1 MSLRVSPSLFI
12 CGVAGLAVLISAT
25 HADAQWLDYKT
36 PGIPRTADGKPNLAA
51 PAPHTADGK
60 PDFSGVWRTDLERRA
75 DPKTVET
82 AKLQPWAEAVA
93 KKRSEDM
100 RRDSPEVL
108 CLPMGPSAVM
118 GVGKVVQTPGLL
130 LMLYDGTLYRQIFPD
145 GRDLPSDPNPDW
157 MGYSVGHWQ
166 GDTLVVESNGFNDRS
181 WLRGDGAPHTEQ
193 LRVTERIRR
202 PDFGHM
208 EVRMTYVD
216 PGALLAPWNVTA
228 KYLLDDIQPLEY
240 VCNENE
246 RDRAHLVG
254 KASDLQSVKLEP
266 ELLAEYAGT
275 YEYSNPESHGAVT
288 AYIFTVTADGQLTLS
303 IGASSYSLTT
313 LSRTVFATTNGV
325 PFEFFRND
333 NGTVSWVFAQMPEG
347 DIKAVRR
354 K

>member
-1 MSLRVSPSLFI
+1 MSSRERPSLLI
-12 CGVAGLAVLISAT
+12 CALAGLAVPISAT

-36 PGIPRTADGKPNLAA
+36 PGIPRTADGKPDLAA
-51 PAPHTADGK
+51 PAPRTADGK
-60 PDFSGVWRTDLERRA
+60 PDFSGVWRTNLERPA
-75 DPKTVET
+75 DAKPVET

-93 KKRSEDM
+93 KKRSEDL

-108 CLPMGPSAVM
+108 CLPMGPSP
-118 GVGKVVQTPGLL
+118 GLDVGKVVQTPGLL
-130 LMLYDGTLYRQIFPD
+130 LMLYDGTLYRQIFLD
-145 GRDLPSDPNPDW
+145 GRELPKDPNPDW
-157 MGYSVGHWQ
+157 MGYSVGHWD
-166 GDTLVVESNGFNDRS
+166 GDTLIVESNGFNDRS

-193 LRVTERIRR
+193 LRVTERIHRS
-202 PDFGHM
+202 DFGHM
-208 EVRMTYVD
+208 EVRTTYVD
-216 PGALLAPWNVTA
+216 AGALLAPWNFNSQ
-228 KYLLDDIQPLEY
+228 YLLDDVQPLEY

-246 RDRAHLVG
+246 RDRVHLVG

-275 YEYSNPESHGAVT
+275 YEDTNPESPGVLRS
-288 AYIFTVTADGQLTLS
+288 YIFAVSADGQLTLS
-303 IGASSYSLTT
+303 IGTSSYQLQA

-333 NGTVSWVFAQMPEG
+333 DGMVSWVFAQMPEG